1 MECNIVARRHGAWHM
16 LTPQILNPWKLPLSP
31 SATKFSLTLSRSS
44 RGIVAVLVLIAYIAS
59 GVLHGLYDV
68 GVTNTSGQTVVSLLK
83 DKMGQPDKGTL
94 VEHHCHGC
102 FSVSVP
108 SSIGPIVVLK
118 PARKMVAARS
128 ADLRVVHRGI
138 DPPPPK
144 FPT

>member
-1 MECNIVARRHGAWHM
+1 M
-16 LTPQILNPWKLPLSP
+16 SP

-44 RGIVAVLVLIAYIAS
+44 RGIVAALVLIAYIAS

-83 DKMGQPDKGTL
+83 DSKSGQPDKGTL

-108 SSIGPIVVLK
+108 SSVGPIVVLK
-118 PARKMVAARS
+118 PARKMVATHS
-128 ADLRVVHRGI
+128 ADLRVVHSGI

-144 FPT
+144 FLI